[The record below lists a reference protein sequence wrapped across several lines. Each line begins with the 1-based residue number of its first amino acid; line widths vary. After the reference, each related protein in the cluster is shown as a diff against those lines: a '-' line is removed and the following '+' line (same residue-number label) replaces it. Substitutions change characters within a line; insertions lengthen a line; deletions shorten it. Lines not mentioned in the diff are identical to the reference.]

1 MTRKK
6 KKETSPMPA
15 ASGPRPVQRALSA
28 AERKRLRGLAH
39 PLRPLVQLG
48 REGLSPGA
56 LAEVDRGLA
65 SHELVKVRLS
75 GERQERAA
83 QAEEI
88 ARSTGA
94 GIAGTIGMVT
104 ILFRQNPDPDE
115 RRIELG
121 VDLYG

>member
-6 KKETSPMPA
+6 KKESAPPA
-15 ASGPRPVQRALSA
+15 DSGPRPAQRALSG
-28 AERKRLRGLAH
+28 AERKKLRGLAH
-39 PLRPLVQLG
+39 ALRPLVQLG

-56 LAEVDRGLA
+56 LQEIDRGLT

-75 GERQERAA
+75 GERQARAI

-88 ARSTGA
+88 ARATGA
-94 GIAGTIGMVT
+94 AIAGTIGMVT
-104 ILFRQNPDPDE
+104 ILFRQHPDPDA
-115 RRIELG
+115 RRVELG